1 MKVIALLP
9 FKNEEW
15 CLPSYLHNTTK
26 IVDEIIAIDDGS
38 TDNSVKILED
48 AGAKVYSSEKL
59 INFNTFFSA
68 SGIITFKNSIDLQ
81 NTFKI
86 IPLERLLIETDSP
99 YLAPVPNRG
108 KKNEPS
114 FIKYT
119 AEKLATI
126 KDISYSEIVENTTDN
141 FNNLFYKQ

>member
-38 TDNSVKILED
+38 IDNSAKILED

-59 INFNTFFSA
+59 KNFNSCWSEGSIRAELLKLGRESGETHYVCLDADETFS
-68 SGIITFKNSIDLQ
+68 N
-81 NTFKI
+81 
-86 IPLERLLIETDSP
+86 P
-99 YLAPVPNRG
+99 
-108 KKNEPS
+108 
-114 FIKYT
+114 
-119 AEKLATI
+119 
-126 KDISYSEIVENTTDN
+126 
-141 FNNLFYKQ
+141 

>member
-15 CLPSYLHNTTK
+15 CLPSYLYNTTK

-59 INFNTFFSA
+59 KI
-68 SGIITFKNSIDLQ
+68 GEEIIYNKNKIG
-81 NTFKI
+81 KI
-86 IPLERLLIETDSP
+86 IIDKPYPFALIKVVDPNLEEFENKELFS
-99 YLAPVPNRG
+99 N
-108 KKNEPS
+108 KKKCKILKS
-114 FIKYT
+114 I
-119 AEKLATI
+119 
-126 KDISYSEIVENTTDN
+126 
-141 FNNLFYKQ
+141 